1 MELIVLFSQ
10 MTSVIQSLV
19 IDIGL
24 NIKCLGKRRMFYS
37 LADLYHTR
45 RYTNVLL
52 AGMDVS

>member
-52 AGMDVS
+52 SGMDLS